1 MTLKAAVIPT
11 LTDDDGHVP
20 DFITA
25 DALEH
30 IEFIVSGG
38 GVVDPVDGA
47 DEGGSSPIDGGN
59 FGGGDTED
67 DFQSEP
73 DESAQA
79 SIVSA
84 HEGMEAMAEMASSML
99 DNFEIQVEFD
109 LDDLDG
115 F

>member
-1 MTLKAAVIPT
+1 MHSNTSNSC
-11 LTDDDGHVP
+11 
-20 DFITA
+20 
-25 DALEH
+25 
-30 IEFIVSGG
+30 VSGG

-73 DESAQA
+73 GEPAQA
-79 SIVSA
+79 SIVGA
-84 HEGMEAMAEMASSML
+84 HEEMDAIAEMASAML
-99 DNFEIQVEFD
+99 DNFEIQVELD